1 MILPE
6 LVHYFFSTVISGIE
20 NIAYSSG
27 YNIIIYQSNESID
40 REILDTKTLFNHR
53 VDGIL
58 VCVSRNTTVYDH
70 FIAIQDKGIPIIFLI
85 VMCPLMPVKFS

>member
-1 MILPE
+1 VILPE

-20 NIAYSSG
+20 DIAYSSG

-40 REILDTKTLFNHR
+40 REILDTKALFNHR

-58 VCVSRNTTVYDH
+58 ACVSRNTTVYDH